1 VSEETFSGD
10 RIGFGVE
17 ATGEEHGLMGLAL
30 LQAISIGVGFIAF
43 VVVAILVVSILYSAI
58 KIVKEYERGV
68 IFRLGRVQG
77 GPKGPGLFVLLP
89 MVDRMVKIDLRTV
102 TMDVPP
108 QDVITRDNVPARVN
122 AVVYFRVVDPNRS
135 VIEVENH
142 VLATSQISQTTLR
155 SVLGQKDLDELLTN
169 REEINE
175 ELQTIIDE
183 QTDPWGIKVSVVEV
197 KDVEIPSQMQRA
209 MARQAESERERRAK
223 IIAAEGEYQASERL
237 RQAADRLESPTALQ
251 LRLFQTMGEIAVNQ
265 NSTIILPVPI
275 DLIRPF
281 IESQDGSYGE
291 GVRAARREEE
301 EAERLYE
308 ETVGETSS
316 GTEKL
321 AGEQVP
327 GEPRSSGDR
336 T

>member
-1 VSEETFSGD
+1 MYTTLG
-10 RIGFGVE
+10 
-17 ATGEEHGLMGLAL
+17 L
-30 LQAISIGVGFIAF
+30 LQAVGVGFAAIALVIVLIF
-43 VVVAILVVSILYSAI
+43 AISVIASAI

-77 GPKGPGLFVLLP
+77 GPKGPGLFILLP
-89 MVDRMVKIDLRTV
+89 FIDKMVKVDLRTV

-122 AVVYFRVVDPNRS
+122 AVIYFRVIDPNRS
-135 VIEVENH
+135 VLEVENH

-155 SVLGQKDLDELLTN
+155 SVLGQKDLDNLLIN
-169 REEINE
+169 REQINE

-197 KDVEIPSQMQRA
+197 KDVEIPQNMQRA

-265 NSTIILPVPI
+265 NSTIILPIPI
-275 DLIRPF
+275 DLFKPYL
-281 IESQDGSYGE
+281 SGSDGSYGE

-301 EAERLYE
+301 KEAEREAERLYE
-308 ETVGETSS
+308 EAVGDAAREVSS
-316 GTEKL
+316 KEVPTEMPD
-321 AGEQVP
+321 GEANP
-327 GEPRSSGDR
+327 
-336 T
+336 

>member
-1 VSEETFSGD
+1 MY
-10 RIGFGVE
+10 
-17 ATGEEHGLMGLAL
+17 ATLGL
-30 LQAISIGVGFIAF
+30 LQAVGIGFSAIVLVIIAIF
-43 VVVAILVVSILYSAI
+43 VVSVILSAI

-77 GPKGPGLFVLLP
+77 GPKGPGLFILLP

-108 QDVITRDNVPARVN
+108 QDIITRDNVPARVN

-135 VIEVENH
+135 VLEVENH

-155 SVLGQKDLDELLTN
+155 SVLGQKDLDDLLTN
-169 REEINE
+169 REQINA
-175 ELQTIIDE
+175 ELQNIIDE

-197 KDVEIPSQMQRA
+197 KDVEIPQNMQRA

-265 NSTIILPVPI
+265 NSTIILPIPI
-275 DLIRPF
+275 DLLRPYL
-281 IESQDGSYGE
+281 EPQNGSYGE
-291 GVRAARREEE
+291 GVRASRREEE
-301 EAERLYE
+301 REAEREAERLYE
-308 ETVGETSS
+308 ETVGDAAREVSS
-316 GTEKL
+316 E
-321 AGEQVP
+321 AVSSEMPDGEAN
-327 GEPRSSGDR
+327 R
-336 T
+336 

>member
-1 VSEETFSGD
+1 VAAEISTD
-10 RIGFGVE
+10 RADKGGTLVYAPLGLLQGVGIGF
-17 ATGEEHGLMGLAL
+17 A
-30 LQAISIGVGFIAF
+30 
-43 VVVAILVVSILYSAI
+43 AILVVIVAIFVVAVLVSAV
-58 KIVKEYERGV
+58 KVVKEYERGV

-77 GPKGPGLFVLLP
+77 GPKGPGLFLLFP
-89 MVDRMVKIDLRTV
+89 LVDKMVKIDLRTV

-122 AVVYFRVVDPNRS
+122 AVVYFRVVDPNKS

-155 SVLGQKDLDELLTN
+155 SVLGQKDLDQLLTN

-183 QTDPWGIKVSVVEV
+183 QTDPWGVKVSVVEV

-223 IIAAEGEYQASERL
+223 IIAAEGEYQASQRL

-275 DLIRPF
+275 DLLRPF
-281 IESQDGSYGE
+281 MEPTDGSNGASSYGQE
-291 GVRAARREEE
+291 VRAARRQEEE

-308 ETVGETSS
+308 EAVGEARREVS
-316 GTEKL
+316 GEEVPTEMPD
-321 AGEQVP
+321 GED
-327 GEPRSSGDR
+327 GH
-336 T
+336 

>member
-1 VSEETFSGD
+1 M
-10 RIGFGVE
+10 GF
-17 ATGEEHGLMGLAL
+17 AL
-30 LQAISIGVGFIAF
+30 LQAVGVSFAFIAL
-43 VVVAILVVSILYSAI
+43 VVAIIVVASVLYSAI
-58 KIVKEYERGV
+58 KVVKEYERGV

-77 GPKGPGLFVLLP
+77 GPKGPGLFLLWP
-89 MVDRMVKIDLRTV
+89 LVDMMVKIDLRTV

-108 QDVITRDNVPARVN
+108 QDVITCDNVPARVN
-122 AVVYFRVVDPNRS
+122 AVVYFRVTDPNRS

-155 SVLGQKDLDELLTN
+155 SVLGQKDLDQLLTN

-175 ELQTIIDE
+175 ELQSIIDE
-183 QTDPWGIKVSVVEV
+183 QTDPWGVKVSVVEV

-251 LRLFQTMGEIAVNQ
+251 LRLFQTMGEIASEQ

-275 DLIRPF
+275 DLFRPF
-281 IESQDGSYGE
+281 LESQNGSYGE
-291 GVRAARREEE
+291 GVRAARLEEEE

-308 ETVGETSS
+308 EAVGEATREVSS
-316 GTEKL
+316 EEVPTEMPD
-321 AGEQVP
+321 GEAN
-327 GEPRSSGDR
+327 R
-336 T
+336 

>member
-1 VSEETFSGD
+1 VYATL
-10 RIGFGVE
+10 GF
-17 ATGEEHGLMGLAL
+17 
-30 LQAISIGVGFIAF
+30 LQAVGVGTSVIVAVIAAIFI
-43 VVVAILVVSILYSAI
+43 VSVLVSAV
-58 KIVKEYERGV
+58 KVVKEYERGV
-68 IFRLGRVQG
+68 IFRLGRVRG
-77 GPKGPGLFVLLP
+77 GPKGPGLFLLIP
-89 MVDRMVKIDLRTV
+89 MVDRMVKIGLRTV

-175 ELQTIIDE
+175 ELQAIIDG
-183 QTDPWGIKVSVVEV
+183 QTDPWGVKVAVVEV

-281 IESQDGSYGE
+281 MEVTNGSG
-291 GVRAARREEE
+291 GASRATRREDG
-301 EAERLYE
+301 EADRLYE
-308 ETVGETSS
+308 EAVGEASR
-316 GTEKL
+316 E
-321 AGEQVP
+321 VP
-327 GEPRSSGDR
+327 GHMPDGEANP
-336 T
+336 

>member
-1 VSEETFSGD
+1 VDFREE
-10 RIGFGVE
+10 RV
-17 ATGEEHGLMGLAL
+17 LMGFAL
-30 LQAISIGVGFIAF
+30 LQAIPAGIGFIAVAVVLIF
-43 VVVAILVVSILYSAI
+43 VASVLISAI

-77 GPKGPGLFVLLP
+77 GPKGPGLFILLP
-89 MVDRMVKIDLRTV
+89 FIDTMVKIDLRIV

-108 QDVITRDNVPARVN
+108 QDIITRDNVPARVN
-122 AVVYFRVVDPNRS
+122 AVVYFRVTDPNKS

-155 SVLGQKDLDELLTN
+155 SVLGQKDLDDLLTN
-169 REEINE
+169 RDEINS
-175 ELQTIIDE
+175 ELQTIIDD

-197 KDVEIPSQMQRA
+197 KDVEIPQQMQRA

-265 NSTIILPVPI
+265 NSTIILPIPL
-275 DLIRPF
+275 DLFKPF
-281 IESQDGSYGE
+281 MEAQNSSGE
-291 GVRAARREEE
+291 RSRAARLEEE
-301 EAERLYE
+301 ETKRLYE
-308 ETVGETSS
+308 EAVGDVSS
-316 GTEKL
+316 T
-321 AGEQVP
+321 P
-327 GEPRSSGDR
+327 DGDGAQEAPQGDQ
-336 T
+336 TP

>member
-1 VSEETFSGD
+1 MY
-10 RIGFGVE
+10 
-17 ATGEEHGLMGLAL
+17 ATLGL
-30 LQAISIGVGFIAF
+30 LQAVGVGIGVIALVVAAIF
-43 VVVAILVVSILYSAI
+43 VVSVLISAI

-77 GPKGPGLFVLLP
+77 GPKGPGLFILLP
-89 MVDRMVKIDLRTV
+89 LVDRMVKIDLRTV

-108 QDVITRDNVPARVN
+108 QEVITRDNVPARVN
-122 AVVYFRVVDPNRS
+122 AVIYFRVVDPNRS

-155 SVLGQKDLDELLTN
+155 SVLGQRDLDDLLTN
-169 REEINE
+169 RETIND
-175 ELQTIIDE
+175 ELQRIIDE

-197 KDVEIPSQMQRA
+197 KDVEIPQQMQRA

-223 IIAAEGEYQASERL
+223 IISAEGEYQASQRL

-265 NSTIILPVPI
+265 NSTIVLPVPI
-275 DLIRPF
+275 DLFRPF
-281 IESQDGSYGE
+281 LESQNGSYGQ
-291 GVRAARREEE
+291 GVRAARREEQK

-308 ETVGETSS
+308 EAVGDAAREVSS
-316 GTEKL
+316 EEVR
-321 AGEQVP
+321 GEMP
-327 GEPRSSGDR
+327 DGEATP
-336 T
+336 